1 MGLEIERKFLV
12 HKDKWDSLTK
22 PKKDFYR
29 QGYLFSDSNKT
40 IRIRQ
45 TNDKGY
51 ITIKGESIGLTRPE
65 FEYEIPRE
73 DAEQLLNKF
82 CVFELIKVR
91 YKIVYKNKVWEVD
104 EFLGDNLG
112 LIVAEIELEHED
124 EQFEMPDW
132 IANEVT
138 GNQKYYNSILS
149 TFPYSKWTK

>member
-1 MGLEIERKFLV
+1 MGIEIERKFLV

-40 IRIRQ
+40 IRVRQ

-51 ITIKGESIGLTRPE
+51 ITIKGSVIGLSRPE
-65 FEYEIPRE
+65 FEYEIPKA
-73 DAEQLLNKF
+73 DAEELLNQF
-82 CVFELIKVR
+82 SVSELIKVR
-91 YKIVYKNKVWEVD
+91 YKILFKNKIWEVD

-112 LIVAEIELEHED
+112 LIVAEIELEHEN
-124 EQFEMPDW
+124 EQFEIPDW

-138 GNQKYYNSILS
+138 DDNKYYNSCLAK
-149 TFPYSKWTK
+149 TPYCNWGI

>member
-1 MGLEIERKFLV
+1 MGIEIERKFLV
-12 HKDKWDSLTK
+12 HKYKWDSFTK

-40 IRIRQ
+40 IRVRQ

-51 ITIKGESIGLTRPE
+51 ITIKGSVIGLSRPE
-65 FEYEIPRE
+65 FEYEIPKA
-73 DAEQLLNKF
+73 DAEELLNQF
-82 CVFELIKVR
+82 SVSELIKVR
-91 YKIVYKNKVWEVD
+91 YKILFKNKIWEVD

-112 LIVAEIELEHED
+112 LIVAEIELKHEN

-138 GNQKYYNSILS
+138 GIKKYYNSILAI
-149 TFPYSKWTK
+149 FPFSKWIE

>member
-12 HKDKWDSLTK
+12 HKEKWESLTK

-40 IRIRQ
+40 IRVRQ

-51 ITIKGESIGLTRPE
+51 ITIKGSVIGLSRPE
-65 FEYEIPRE
+65 FEYEIPKA
-73 DAEQLLNKF
+73 DAEELLNQF
-82 CVFELIKVR
+82 SVSELIKVR
-91 YKIVYKNKVWEVD
+91 YKILFKNKIWEVD

-112 LIVAEIELEHED
+112 LIVAEIELEQEN

-138 GNQKYYNSILS
+138 GIKKYYNSILAI
-149 TFPYSKWTK
+149 FPFSKWKE

>member
-1 MGLEIERKFLV
+1 M
-12 HKDKWDSLTK
+12 
-22 PKKDFYR
+22 
-29 QGYLFSDSNKT
+29 FSDSNKT
-40 IRIRQ
+40 IRVKQ

-51 ITIKGESIGLTRPE
+51 NTIKGASIGLTRPE

-91 YKIVYKNKVWEVD
+91 YKILFKNKIWEVD

-112 LIVAEIELEHED
+112 LIVAEIELKHEN

-138 GNQKYYNSILS
+138 DDNKYYNSCLAKTRYCNLGI
-149 TFPYSKWTK
+149 

>member
-1 MGLEIERKFLV
+1 MGVEIERKFLV
-12 HKDKWDSLTK
+12 HKDKWNLVSK

-40 IRIRQ
+40 IRVRQ

-51 ITIKGESIGLTRPE
+51 ITIKGASIGLTRPE

-82 CVFELIKVR
+82 CEFELIKVR

-112 LIVAEIELEHED
+112 LIVAEIELKNEN

-138 GNQKYYNSILS
+138 DDNRYYNSCLAK
-149 TFPYSKWTK
+149 TPYCNWDI

>member
-1 MGLEIERKFLV
+1 MGIEIERKFLV

-40 IRIRQ
+40 IRVRQ

-51 ITIKGESIGLTRPE
+51 ITIKGLVIGLSRPE
-65 FEYEIPRE
+65 FEYEIPK
-73 DAEQLLNKF
+73 AEAEELLNKF
-82 CVFELIKVR
+82 SVSELIKVR
-91 YKIVYKNKVWEVD
+91 YKILFKNKIWEVD

-112 LIVAEIELEHED
+112 LIVAEIELEHEN

-138 GNQKYYNSILS
+138 GINKYYNSILAI
-149 TFPYSKWTK
+149 FPFSKWKE

>member
-1 MGLEIERKFLV
+1 M
-12 HKDKWDSLTK
+12 
-22 PKKDFYR
+22 
-29 QGYLFSDSNKT
+29 FSDSNKT
-40 IRIRQ
+40 IRVKQ

-51 ITIKGESIGLTRPE
+51 ITIKGASIGLTRPE

-91 YKIVYKNKVWEVD
+91 FKILFKNKIWEVD

-112 LIVAEIELEHED
+112 LIVAEIELKHEN

-138 GNQKYYNSILS
+138 DDNKYYNSCLAK
-149 TFPYSKWTK
+149 TPYCNWVI